1 MKLRFLGDF
10 KKLEKCVLRTGIPG
24 KWREHENR
32 QKQYRTDD
40 GAMLSWWESTK
51 TLLFEG
57 QKARI
62 PKFKRAFVKVATKR
76 GLLGGVREPDDEIAD
91 LPGVIS
97 EIAKLKM
104 LQKRMRFDAA
114 ELKRQQKR
122 MRIEIAQLQE
132 AETRR

>member
-1 MKLRFLGDF
+1 MKQKF
-10 KKLEKCVLRTGIPG
+10 KGTYKELKKCISWTGIAG
-24 KWREHENR
+24 RWREHENR

-104 LQKRMRFDAA
+104 LQKRMRFGAD
-114 ELKRQQKR
+114 
-122 MRIEIAQLQE
+122 
-132 AETRR
+132 